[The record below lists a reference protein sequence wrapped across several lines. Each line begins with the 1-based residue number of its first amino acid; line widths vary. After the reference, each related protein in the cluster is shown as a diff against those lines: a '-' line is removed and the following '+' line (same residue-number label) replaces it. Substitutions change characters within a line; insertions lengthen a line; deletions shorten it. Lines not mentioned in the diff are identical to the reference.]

1 VGLDRVRPGG
11 SELERIRL
19 FGRLVSTPDR
29 RPSLCFDFLDQPCC
43 DELRRNLLG
52 RPALQLR
59 WQEAILTLRRCA
71 QQLTLLITKFEPKN
85 GGWRASY

>member
-1 VGLDRVRPGG
+1 MGLGRVRPGG

-71 QQLTLLITKFEPKN
+71 QQLTLLITKFE
-85 GGWRASY
+85 